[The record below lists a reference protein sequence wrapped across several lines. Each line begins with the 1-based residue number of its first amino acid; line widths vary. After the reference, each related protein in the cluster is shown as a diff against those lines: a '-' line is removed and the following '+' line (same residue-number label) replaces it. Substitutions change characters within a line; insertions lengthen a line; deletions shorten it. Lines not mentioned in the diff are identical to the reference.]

1 MSYEEI
7 KKNNPDYLV
16 SAIKDHPFKS
26 LAKHNKKFF
35 EYLAASLIGINP
47 KALKD
52 SFFVDTELDSN
63 HKDDKTMTVDLLLWV
78 NRVNNGYFI
87 NFEANTYKSESLD
100 LKNTYYTY
108 RLILNRQ
115 EIGKTYNPV
124 KVYQINLDLLPL
136 LFNKNIINVFTM
148 TDPETREVLSGTPKI
163 IHVALDKY
171 EKDPYNK
178 NISDWCG

>member
-1 MSYEEI
+1 
-7 KKNNPDYLV
+7 
-16 SAIKDHPFKS
+16 
-26 LAKHNKKFF
+26 
-35 EYLAASLIGINP
+35 
-47 KALKD
+47 
-52 SFFVDTELDSN
+52 
-63 HKDDKTMTVDLLLWV
+63 MTVDLLLWV

-87 NFEANTYKSESLD
+87 NFEA
-100 LKNTYYTY
+100 NTYYTY

-136 LFNKNIINVFTM
+136 SFNKNIINVFTM
-148 TDPETREVLSGTPKI
+148 TDQETREVLPGTPKI

-178 NISDWCG
+178 NISDGE